1 MKPIRTL
8 VIAAL
13 FPVVT
18 AAAALA
24 AMSPA
29 RQAIFDEYLSAAR
42 TAEARFEASTV
53 RGETFFRGQHT
64 GGKVDTPSC
73 TSCHTS
79 DLKKPGK
86 SRAGKD
92 IEPMAAS
99 VNSKRYTDAAD
110 VAKWLKRNCSDVL
123 GRECTAPEKAD
134 VLAYLLSL

>member
-1 MKPIRTL
+1 MKPLSTL
-8 VIAAL
+8 VIAAT

-29 RQAIFDEYLSAAR
+29 RQAIFDDHLAAAR
-42 TAEARFEASTV
+42 ASEAGFEASPA
-53 RGETFFRGQHT
+53 RGETFFRGQHA
-64 GGKVDTPSC
+64 GGKADTPSC

-92 IEPMAAS
+92 IQPMAAS
-99 VNSKRYTDAAD
+99 VNPKRYTDAAD

>member
-8 VIAAL
+8 AIAAII
-13 FPVVT
+13 PVVT
-18 AAAALA
+18 AAVALA

-29 RQAIFDEYLSAAR
+29 RQGIFDDYLAAAR
-42 TAEARFEASTV
+42 AAEAGFEASPT
-53 RGETFFRGQHT
+53 RGESFFRGQHT
-64 GGKVDTPSC
+64 GGKAETPSC

-99 VNSKRYTDAAD
+99 VNPKRYTDAAD
-110 VAKWLKRNCSDVL
+110 IAKWLKRNCSDVL